1 MIRYIPPTT
10 ERWIDE
16 EGCRGVT
23 VHDGYWDVDWLLAMT
38 VLLTGLAAI
47 SGILWLVAR

>member
-1 MIRYIPPTT
+1 MIRYVPPTK

-16 EGCRGVT
+16 EGYRGVT
-23 VHDGYWDVDWLLAMT
+23 VHDGYWDVDWIPAVT
-38 VLLTGLAAI
+38 VLLAGIAAI

>member
-1 MIRYIPPTT
+1 MIRYVPPTT

-23 VHDGYWDVDWLLAMT
+23 RHDGYWDVDWLPALT
-38 VLLTGLAAI
+38 VLLIGVSAI